1 MLNKYMIIVDETGEK
16 QPALHRG
23 IELAR
28 RSGAAVHIVAF
39 VFEAYF
45 GEEEEEDS
53 QHLKELKQ
61 TIVAE
66 KQRYLDKIINT
77 IDLGNVQL
85 TSEVVWKKRISK
97 WIVKHTNNNEYSML
111 IKTGHRSETVF
122 YTPSDWKILR
132 KCTIP
137 VMFVAKKRW
146 RPKNN
151 IMCSIDLGSD
161 NKDTYALNL
170 KIIKQGQELAKLL
183 NGKLYCCYAIS
194 VPTVLIDL
202 DILNKKKIKKKRT
215 KKAHALF
222 AKLAGELNID
232 KNILHIKLGKAEKV
246 IPSTANKLKV
256 QMVIMSTVGRQ
267 GIKSKI
273 IGNTAERV
281 MHRLRTD
288 LVAIKPSEA

>member
-1 MLNKYMIIVDETGEK
+1 MLNKYMIIVDETGK
-16 QPALHRG
+16 RQPAIHRG
-23 IELAR
+23 IELAK

-39 VFEAYF
+39 VFEDYF
-45 GEEEEEDS
+45 TDEGDS
-53 QHLKELKQ
+53 QDIQELKQ
-61 TIVAE
+61 TIVSE
-66 KQRYLDKIINT
+66 KQKHLDKILNT
-77 IDLGNVQL
+77 IDLGNIQL

-97 WIVKHTNNNEYSML
+97 WIIRHTNKNQYSML
-111 IKTGHRSETVF
+111 IKTGHRSETAF
-122 YTPSDWKILR
+122 YTPSDWRILR

-146 RPKNN
+146 RQKNN
-151 IMCSIDLGSD
+151 ILCSIDLGSE
-161 NKDTYALNL
+161 NKDTYAFNL

-183 NGKLYCCYAIS
+183 NGKLFCCYAIS

-202 DILNKKKIKKKRT
+202 DILNKKKLKKERT

-222 AKLAGELNID
+222 AKLTDELNLD
-232 KNILHIKLGKAEKV
+232 KAILHTKLGKAENV
-246 IPSTANKLKV
+246 IPSIANKLKV
-256 QMVIMSTVGRQ
+256 QMVIMGTVGRK

-288 LVAIKPSEA
+288 LVAIKPPNAL